1 MANLY
6 GLDAAGNQAY
16 IRAFGTGTNGDPY
29 IVSNSNDLFTPE
41 LKSDFVTASGTAAAD
56 VIDAVANRK
65 LRVMAMT
72 ITSISGCTVK
82 LQSGGVTDITPPFH
96 IAANGNLV
104 QSNPLGLFES
114 VISQKINAV
123 ASGTTNYTVMLSY
136 REVA

>member
-6 GLDAAGNQAY
+6 GLDAAGNAAY
-16 IRAFGTGTNGDPY
+16 VRATGAGAVGDPF
-29 IVSNSNDLFTPE
+29 IVNNDLFTSE
-41 LKSDFVTASGTAAAD
+41 LKSAFITGTASAD
-56 VIDAVANRK
+56 VIAAVSSRK

-72 ITSISGCTVK
+72 ITSVSGCTVK
-82 LQSGGVTDITPPFH
+82 LQSGASTDKTPPFH

-114 VISQKINAV
+114 VISEKINAV
-123 ASGTTNYTVMLSY
+123 VSGTTTYTVMLSY

>member
-6 GLDAAGNQAY
+6 GLDAAGNAAY
-16 IRAFGTGTNGDPY
+16 VRATGAGAVGDPF
-29 IVSNSNDLFTPE
+29 IVNNDLFTSE
-41 LKSDFVTASGTAAAD
+41 LKSAFVTASGTAPAD
-56 VIDAVANRK
+56 VIGAVANRK

-72 ITSISGCTVK
+72 ITSVSGCTVK
-82 LQSGGVTDITPPFH
+82 LQSGASTDKTPPFH

-114 VISQKINAV
+114 VISEKINAV

>member
-29 IVSNSNDLFTPE
+29 IVSNSNDLFTSE
-41 LKSDFVTASGTAAAD
+41 LKSAFVSASGNAD
-56 VIDAVANRK
+56 VITAVSSRK

-82 LQSGGVTDITPPFH
+82 LQSGASTDKTPPFH

-114 VISQKINAV
+114 VISEKINAV
-123 ASGTTNYTVMLSY
+123 VSGTTTYTVMLSY

>member
-1 MANLY
+1 MANLF
-6 GLDAAGNQAY
+6 GLDAAGNAAY
-16 IRAFGTGTNGDPY
+16 VRATGAGAVGDPF
-29 IVSNSNDLFTPE
+29 IVNNDLFTSE

-123 ASGTTNYTVMLSY
+123 VSGTTTYTVMLSY